1 MPRLTRRREKDRHQ
15 ECWHVFFD
23 NVQVGTISER
33 AGVPVEVDQWGWH
46 CGFAPVIDRGLRAGG
61 TSATF
66 EKARAYLPRY
76 TDADFN
82 AGATGHAIACR
93 ICAGAEFLV

>member
-1 MPRLTRRREKDRHQ
+1 
-15 ECWHVFFD
+15 
-23 NVQVGTISER
+23 
-33 AGVPVEVDQWGWH
+33 VPVEVDQWGWH
-46 CGFAPVIDRGLRAGG
+46 CGFAPVIDRGLLAGG

-66 EKARAYLPRY
+66 EKARADFAAASARAYLPRY